1 MEKFLEIVAKEIYNS
16 NQNLDEIF
24 IVFPNK
30 RSSVYF
36 QRELSNIIKTPLWL
50 PKLFSIE
57 DFLIEISNYKLID
70 DTLLKYE
77 FFKIFNTKSKK
88 NTFKSF
94 DNYIK
99 WSNII
104 INDFNDIYKNI
115 SSPKKLFN
123 YLENLSSF
131 EESEK
136 DNSIKSTLTNLLKE
150 LPSVFPEFHKYLLNE
165 KKCTSGMLYSLAYE
179 NLESWVIKNNIK
191 SKSIYYVGFNAMSYF
206 ETKIF
211 RWFIKKNYCIALWDS
226 DDYFVNIKNFEAG
239 KFLKSHKD
247 WFNKNHIDFQFENSD
262 FEKFKEI
269 LITPARNEVNQIQIA
284 AEILNDNLNKFS
296 PSEIALILPD
306 ESLLAPLLSFLPERA
321 KNINISFGKKL
332 SDSIYF
338 TFLNFLFEFYLSH
351 RDLNYSYI
359 NKSDIIKLL
368 SINIFN
374 NTHLFTKMLNLRE
387 EISKIDNKYISG
399 KTLLKNTDPRIKN
412 LILKILSYDV
422 KNVVNLLKV
431 LLDIIKQ
438 IINFVDDKSKVYEL
452 ILFKKVFTK
461 FLELEYTFNFSKTTT
476 SIKIM
481 FNSSCKKT
489 YLAPNKYNSSSSNVL
504 GFLETRNLDFENVI
518 ILSLNE
524 GVVPKKIINHSIL
537 PYDIRNNFNMNME
550 LEYDSIYSYHFY
562 RLIKRS
568 KKVNLLYNEGL
579 GGFMGGEKSRFIY
592 QIKELFTKKNLGK
605 IKLYKQ
611 NFKIPKKTTE
621 NISIEKDNYV
631 ISKIQNIISDKG
643 FSASSLN
650 LYKKCPIRFYY
661 EKILKIPET
670 KYNNGE
676 ITPDIFGTAIHNALH
691 DFLEPFKK
699 KKLQAKNFDE
709 IYPKIEQKIKN
720 IYKETLM
727 KDTSKIGKNILTE
740 SISINLIKRYFDFEK
755 KNAINNNIEIY
766 DLEKELFH
774 NIKYGKTNIKLVG
787 KIDRIQSLNG
797 QTQILD
803 YKTGSVKA
811 SDLKI
816 SDIELLVFDP
826 KYQTAF
832 QLFFYYYLYKKNNL
846 AKEGLSSGVVS
857 LRNLKSGFQPII
869 IDGQKIINENL
880 IDEFEKHLIN
890 LILEIK
896 DTKYP
901 FTHINKKEE
910 CIFCDNI

>member
-1 MEKFLEIVAKEIYNS
+1 MEKFLETVAKEIYNS
-16 NQNLDEIF
+16 NQNLDKIF

-30 RSSVYF
+30 RSSIYF

-57 DFLIEISNYKLID
+57 DFLIEISNYNLID

-77 FFKIFNTKSKK
+77 FFKIFESRSKK
-88 NTFKSF
+88 NTFSSF
-94 DNYIK
+94 DNYLK

-115 SSPKKLFN
+115 SSPKKIFN
-123 YLENLSSF
+123 YLESLSSF

-136 DNSIKSTLTNLLKE
+136 KNSIKTTLTNLLKK
-150 LPSVFPEFHKYLLNE
+150 LPYVFPEFHKYLLNE

-179 NLESWVIKNNIK
+179 NLEAWVTKNNLK

-211 RWFIKKNYCIALWDS
+211 RWLIKKNYCVALWDS
-226 DDYFVNIKNFEAG
+226 DNYFVNIKNFEAG

-247 WFNKNHIDFQFENSD
+247 WFNKNNIDFQFENSD
-262 FEKFKEI
+262 FEKFKDI
-269 LITPARNEVNQIQIA
+269 CITPARNEVNQVQIA
-284 AEILNDNLNKFS
+284 AEILNDSLNKFS

-306 ESLLAPLLSFLPERA
+306 ESLLDPLLSFLPKRA
-321 KNINISFGKKL
+321 KNINVSFGKKL

-338 TFLNFLFEFYLSH
+338 TFLNFLFEFYFSH

-359 NKSDIIKLL
+359 NKSEIVKLL

-374 NTHLFTKMLNLRE
+374 NSSLFNKMLNLSN
-387 EISKIDNKYISG
+387 EISKIDNKYIS
-399 KTLLKNTDPRIKN
+399 KKSLLKNTDSGIKN

-431 LLDIIKQ
+431 ILDIIKQ
-438 IINFVDDKSKVYEL
+438 ILNFVDEKSKVYEL
-452 ILFKKVFTK
+452 ILFKNLFTK
-461 FLELEYTFNFSKTTT
+461 FLELEHNFNFSKTIS

-489 YLAPNKYNSSSSNVL
+489 YLAPNKYNSNYSNIL

-524 GVVPKKIINHSIL
+524 GVIPKKIITHSIL
-537 PYDIRNNFNMNME
+537 PYDIRNSFNMNME
-550 LEYDSIYSYHFY
+550 IEYDSIYSYHFY

-568 KKVNLLYNEGL
+568 KKINLLYNEEV
-579 GGFMGGEKSRFIY
+579 GGFMGGEKSRFIH
-592 QIKELFTKKNLGK
+592 QIKELFAKKKLSK
-605 IKLYKQ
+605 IKLHKQ
-611 NFKIPKKTTE
+611 NFKIPKKTAD
-621 NISIEKDNYV
+621 NIIIKKDNYV
-631 ISKIQNIISDKG
+631 VSKIQSMISDKG
-643 FSASSLN
+643 LSASSLN

-661 EKILKIPET
+661 EKILNIPET

-699 KKLQAKNFDE
+699 KKLKAKNLDE
-709 IYPKIEQKIKN
+709 IYPRIEQKIKN
-720 IYKETLM
+720 IYTETLM

-740 SISINLIKRYFDFEK
+740 SISIDLIRRYFDFEK
-755 KNAINNNIEIY
+755 KNAINNNIKIY

-774 NIKYGKTNIKLVG
+774 IIKYGKTNIKLVG
-787 KIDRIQSLNG
+787 KIDRIQSING

-811 SDLKI
+811 SELKI
-816 SDIELLVFDP
+816 SDVELLVFDP
-826 KYQTAF
+826 KHQTAF

-846 AKEGLSSGVVS
+846 TNKDLSSGVVS
-857 LRNLKSGFQPII
+857 LRNLKSGFLPII
-869 IDGQKIINENL
+869 IGGQQIINEDL
-880 IDEFEKHLIN
+880 INEFEKHLIN
-890 LILEIK
+890 LIFKIK

-901 FTHINKKEE
+901 FSHLNRKEK